1 MLGASL
7 FYGDSII
14 TPAMSVLSALE
25 GLAVAAPSLE
35 GKSMPIALGVLI
47 ALFLIQRWGIVGRFF
62 GPITLRLLH
71 FATRRFF
78 EKRII

>member
-35 GKSMPIALGVLI
+35 GRAMPIALGVLI
-47 ALFLIQRWGIVGRFF
+47 ALFLIQRWGTGIVGRFF
-62 GPITLRLLH
+62 GTITLLH

-78 EKRII
+78 

>member
-25 GLAVAAPSLE
+25 GLAIAAPSLE
-35 GKSMPIALGVLI
+35 GKTMRSTMPRRPLN
-47 ALFLIQRWGIVGRFF
+47 
-62 GPITLRLLH
+62 PLLH
-71 FATRRFF
+71 PAVQDLLERV
-78 EKRII
+78 ESE